1 MTNHSTTSGPKHSHE
16 AHDHAISADA
26 DRRYLWM
33 ALILLGIFM
42 VAEVIVSFVTG
53 SLALLSDAGHML
65 SDVGAI
71 GLALWTI
78 HLVAR
83 PAQGALTWGLKR
95 VEIISAAVNGITLL
109 VVAGVIAVE
118 AIRRLF
124 EPPEVDGGP
133 VLIVAVVGVAVNIVV
148 AWLVARANRS
158 SLNVEGAYQHIL
170 TDLYGFI
177 GTIVAALII
186 MATGWTLA
194 DVIASLL
201 VCALMVHAAWKLLH
215 AAGRVLLEAAPEGI
229 DLEEITDHILELPH
243 VRRVHDLHVWSVSTD
258 LPALSAHIV
267 VDEECFTDGHIPQLL
282 DQMQDC
288 VAGSFDVEHSTFQF
302 EPPTHGAREFAT
314 HPCPGIDP

>member
-1 MTNHSTTSGPKHSHE
+1 MSKPSASHARHHSHG
-16 AHDHAISADA
+16 AHDHGISADA
-26 DRRYLWM
+26 DRKTLWV
-33 ALILLGIFM
+33 ALIVLGFFM
-42 VAEVIVSFVTG
+42 VAEVIVSVLTG

-78 HLVAR
+78 RLVAR
-83 PAQGALTWGLKR
+83 PAQGAWTWGLKR
-95 VEIISAAVNGITLL
+95 VETISAAVNGITLL
-109 VVAGVIAVE
+109 IVAGVIAVE
-118 AIRRLF
+118 AVRRLF

-133 VLIVAVVGVAVNIVV
+133 VLIVALIGVVVNIVV

-158 SLNVEGAYQHIL
+158 SLNIEGAYQHIL

-186 MATGWTLA
+186 MVTGWTLA

-201 VCALMVHAAWKLLH
+201 VCALMVHAAWNLLR

-229 DLEEITDHILELPH
+229 DLEEVTKHFLELPH
-243 VRRVHDLHVWSVSTD
+243 VRLVHDLHVWSVASD

-267 VDEECFTDGHIPQLL
+267 VDDECFTDGHIPELL
-282 DQMQDC
+282 GQVQNC
-288 VAGSFDVEHSTFQF
+288 VAGHFDVEHSTFQF
-302 EPPTHGAREFAT
+302 EPPHHGSKEPSV
-314 HPCPGIDP
+314 HP